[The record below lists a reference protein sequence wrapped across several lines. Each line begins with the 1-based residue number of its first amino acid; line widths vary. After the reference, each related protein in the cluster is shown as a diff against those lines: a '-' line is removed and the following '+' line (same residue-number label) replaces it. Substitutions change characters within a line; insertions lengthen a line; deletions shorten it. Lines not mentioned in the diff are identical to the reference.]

1 MAGPSDGVFLR
12 RRSLLHLWFTSIL
25 ALTST
30 GRGIALISANTY
42 QRTGTFAG
50 PRGGST
56 GTIPFGT
63 GTGTAQHAV
72 TDSTQESASLSN
84 SDSDKKE
91 SSYLSAGQVIV
102 GDPSEVCIY
111 SLLYYTD
118 YA

>member
-50 PRGGST
+50 PRGGS
-56 GTIPFGT
+56 T